1 MRLLLGNILQFPETL
16 TSYFIYRQDKYT
28 IMAKKNDSDEILEKY
43 KEAFEQLENFD
54 KTGKLE
60 IKKKREDVN
69 QETVLMVENILK
81 KENGLITKK
90 ELKHK
95 LRKKIMPKTMNIIL
109 KSLKDKG
116 KIIDGKK
123 GILWIYNQSPKLKK
137 AIKEG
142 NFILQ
147 TKKEFLKDLEKW

>member
-1 MRLLLGNILQFPETL
+1 
-16 TSYFIYRQDKYT
+16 
-28 IMAKKNDSDEILEKY
+28 MAKKNDSDEILEKY